1 MSVPPGSTGG
11 GCLTTAWRHQR
22 QAGTLRAAERL
33 YTGGVRT
40 LVDPHVTPADVIEYL
55 LVASEEI
62 KQDIVEPQAAPR
74 PPRWVALEAGE
85 LVLEEA

>member
-1 MSVPPGSTGG
+1 
-11 GCLTTAWRHQR
+11 
-22 QAGTLRAAERL
+22 
-33 YTGGVRT
+33 